1 MALHSPILGPERPQG
16 QEPETKRLRNRLSDS
31 EVFLPFEG
39 PLIYIM
45 QDDAEELEEE
55 ENKDAEQNLVV
66 QEVHELKN
74 SLQGICTQ
82 VLP

>member
-1 MALHSPILGPERPQG
+1 
-16 QEPETKRLRNRLSDS
+16 
-31 EVFLPFEG
+31 
-39 PLIYIM
+39 M